1 MTTGKVFKLPRLT
14 NISPLVSAHN
24 KPASKCTKH
33 VCFDGHTKSEVFKS
47 IKHAFLTHK
56 DKLES
61 DLENIG
67 IESPTVILTGSVV
80 RGGFGCRDFEKIK
93 GEIDPLIQ
101 EVWLDVGLEEDL
113 INKVENAL
121 LESKSTFE
129 FWTKINQSISS
140 NTDDTK
146 LLMEDIRISV
156 CSDIDIM
163 TVTDTNVGFTKK
175 READRLI
182 SKATKKMDEE
192 TKGDMVYLHNFT
204 NTDYAPNDEVISSE
218 RGFNKI
224 IRRFY

>member
-1 MTTGKVFKLPRLT
+1 MTTGKLFKLPRLT

-47 IKHAFLTHK
+47 IKYAFLTHK
-56 DKLES
+56 DELES

-67 IESPTVILTGSVV
+67 IKSPTVILTGSVV
-80 RGGFGCRDFEKIK
+80 RGEFGCRDFENVK
-93 GEIDPLIQ
+93 GELEPLIR
-101 EVWLDVGLEEDL
+101 EVWTDVGISNDL
-113 INKVENAL
+113 INEVEYVL
-121 LESKSTFE
+121 LNSESTFE
-129 FWTKINQSISS
+129 FWTNINQSVSKD
-140 NTDDTK
+140 TDDVK
-146 LLMEDIRISV
+146 LILEDIRISV

-163 TVTDTNVGFTKK
+163 TITDTNVGFTKK
-175 READRLI
+175 READKLI
-182 SKATKKMDEE
+182 SKTTKKMDKE